1 MMDPEI
7 GLLGDCAMTPS
18 MIRRMILALGTA
30 ALVASIAAPA
40 RADDDD
46 GDRHHGRGREHR
58 EREWHE
64 REWRDAPPAV
74 IYTPPPPVY
83 YAPPPAVYYAPPPAV
98 IYVAPPRP
106 AFEIEIP
113 IHIR

>member
-1 MMDPEI
+1 
-7 GLLGDCAMTPS
+7 MTPS
-18 MIRRMILALGTA
+18 MIRRMVLALGTA
-30 ALVASIAAPA
+30 ALVASIAGPA

-46 GDRHHGRGREHR
+46 RGHGRGREHR

-74 IYTPPPPVY
+74 IYTPPPAVY
-83 YAPPPAVYYAPPPAV
+83 YAPPPAVYYAPSPTV
-98 IYVAPPRP
+98 IYVPPPRP
-106 AFEIEIP
+106 AIEIEIP